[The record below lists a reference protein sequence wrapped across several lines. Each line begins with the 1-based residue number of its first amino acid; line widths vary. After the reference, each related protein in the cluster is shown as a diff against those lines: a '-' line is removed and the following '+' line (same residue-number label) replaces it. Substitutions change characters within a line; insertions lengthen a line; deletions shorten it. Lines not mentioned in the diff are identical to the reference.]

1 MTADANRL
9 IEKMV
14 DLGDG
19 QAISLILIALL
30 MLISKAKDLLDRGG
44 LIAALFIGVLVSFL
58 GHWTW
63 LAVLMTFLIVGT
75 VSTKWRSDEK
85 ERKSTGEVDV
95 GVRGWKNVLAN
106 GGIASSVAIID
117 FFIGGHAWSY
127 LVMCSCVSVATAD
140 TLASEI
146 GRLDP
151 RTRIITT
158 LEAVPAGTNGGMS
171 PTGTVA
177 AFYGGLLI
185 AMVSTV
191 LGAVNGDPTPP
202 VFMFTVVLGVGW
214 MGCHMDSLLGAMLEN
229 RGYLGKHSVNFLSTI
244 SGAVMALTLAQ
255 RFL

>member
-1 MTADANRL
+1 
-9 IEKMV
+9 MV

-19 QAISLILIALL
+19 QAISLLLITLL
-30 MLISKAKDLLDRGG
+30 MLISKANDLLDRSG
-44 LIAALFIGVLVSFL
+44 LIAALFIGMSVSFL

-63 LAVLMTFLIVGT
+63 LAVLMTFLIVGA
-75 VSTKWRSDEK
+75 VSTKWRYDEK
-85 ERKSTGEVDV
+85 SEKSTEEPDD

-106 GGIASSVAIID
+106 GGIATSVAVFD
-117 FFIGGHAWSY
+117 FYIGGHVWSY

-171 PTGTVA
+171 PTGTAA
-177 AFYGGLLI
+177 AFYGALLI
-185 AMVSTV
+185 AIVSTI
-191 LGAVNGDPTPP
+191 LGAVNGDQTPP
-202 VFMFTVVLGVGW
+202 VFMFTVVIGVGW
-214 MGCHMDSLLGAMLEN
+214 LGCHMDSLLGAVLEN
-229 RGYLGKHSVNFLSTI
+229 RGYLGKHSVNFISTI
-244 SGAVMALTLAQ
+244 SGVAMTLMLAQ

>member
-1 MTADANRL
+1 
-9 IEKMV
+9 MV
-14 DLGDG
+14 NLSDEQVL
-19 QAISLILIALL
+19 SILFVALL
-30 MLISKAKDLLDRGG
+30 LLISKVKDLLDRGG
-44 LIAALFIGVLVSFL
+44 LLAALLVGMIISFL

-63 LAVLMTFLIVGT
+63 LIVLMTFLFVGSI
-75 VSTKWRSDEK
+75 STKWRFEEK
-85 ERKSTGEVDV
+85 AKISAEEPND

-106 GGIASSVAIID
+106 GGIASTVAVID
-117 FFIGGHAWSY
+117 FYLGGHAWSY
-127 LVMCSCVSVATAD
+127 LVLCSCVSVATAD

-146 GRLDP
+146 GSLDP

-185 AMVSTV
+185 AIVSTI
-191 LGAVNGDPTPP
+191 LGAVNSDQTAP
-202 VFMFTVVLGVGW
+202 VFMFAVVIGVGW
-214 MGCHMDSLLGAMLEN
+214 MGCQVDSLLGAVLEN

-244 SGAVMALTLAQ
+244 SGAVMALILAQ

>member
-1 MTADANRL
+1 
-9 IEKMV
+9 MV
-14 DLGDG
+14 NLSDEQVL
-19 QAISLILIALL
+19 SILFVALL
-30 MLISKAKDLLDRGG
+30 LLISKVKDLLDRGG
-44 LIAALFIGVLVSFL
+44 LLAALLVGMIISFL

-63 LAVLMTFLIVGT
+63 LIVLMTFLFVGSI
-75 VSTKWRSDEK
+75 STKWRFEEK
-85 ERKSTGEVDV
+85 AKISAEEPND

-106 GGIASSVAIID
+106 GGIASTVAVID
-117 FFIGGHAWSY
+117 FYLGGHAWSY
-127 LVMCSCVSVATAD
+127 LVLCSCVSVATAD

-146 GRLDP
+146 GSLDP

-185 AMVSTV
+185 AIVSTI
-191 LGAVNGDPTPP
+191 LGAVNSDQTPP
-202 VFMFTVVLGVGW
+202 VFMFAVVIGVGW
-214 MGCHMDSLLGAMLEN
+214 MGCQVDSLLGAVLEN

-244 SGAVMALTLAQ
+244 SGAVMALILAQ